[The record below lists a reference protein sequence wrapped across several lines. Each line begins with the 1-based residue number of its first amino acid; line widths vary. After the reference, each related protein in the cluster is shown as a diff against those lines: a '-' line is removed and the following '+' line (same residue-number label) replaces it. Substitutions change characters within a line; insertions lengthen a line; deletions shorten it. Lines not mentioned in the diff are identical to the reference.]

1 MRMMDLELCSNSS
14 LWSFFFFY
22 RYTMND
28 WKNLVVDAV
37 PYIASFAHIENSF
50 TFRLTDG
57 IDIYEEK
64 LEGTDILNRCSTLN
78 PTVDYAG
85 LGDLFRDLQKLVFT
99 KSGRVGI
106 EKGQDFLR
114 LDVSGKADPNTSF
127 KWTFNLRKDVFGIL
141 TQELLKAASRLI
153 AENEHLKK
161 TVRGKDLHIL
171 DLEGSGATLSR
182 KTLKTKPF
190 DESDLKTMPIASVGA
205 DRAFDILTTVQYKE
219 LQERISLSSAPPV
232 QDVSVG
238 NDPVAGKKGL
248 KRGIIF
254 QDYIDDSIET
264 PIKKMRGIDQEAQSS
279 SKRIIQKKDAAGWK
293 LRKL

>member
-1 MRMMDLELCSNSS
+1 
-14 LWSFFFFY
+14 
-22 RYTMND
+22 MND
-28 WKNLVVDAV
+28 WKDLVVDAAT
-37 PYIASFAHIENSF
+37 YIASFAHSENSF

-57 IDIYEEK
+57 IDVYEEK

-78 PTVDYAG
+78 PTVDYAS

-106 EKGQDFLR
+106 EKGKDFLR

-127 KWTFNLRKDVFGIL
+127 KWAFNLRKDVFGIL

-190 DESDLKTMPIASVGA
+190 DESDLKTMPIPSVGA
-205 DRAFDILTTVQYKE
+205 DRAFDILATAQYKE

-238 NDPVAGKKGL
+238 NDPVACKKGL
-248 KRGIIF
+248 KRGIMF
-254 QDYIDDSIET
+254 HDDIDDSIDT

-279 SKRIIQKKDAAGWK
+279 SKRIIQKKDAAA
-293 LRKL
+293 RKLKKL